1 MLKYTCQC
9 MNVSFETTTSSSSL
23 EKKNDFIKSIES
35 LLLSDNLNDSNKKI
49 DYLKCFVQNS
59 EFCVETKTNK
69 LIDLLDT
76 NHIESINTCWKI
88 VKFNYYFNIFI
99 F

>member
-35 LLLSDNLNDSNKKI
+35 LLLSDNLNDSNNNISNEYNTNIILTTKK
-49 DYLKCFVQNS
+49 
-59 EFCVETKTNK
+59 
-69 LIDLLDT
+69 
-76 NHIESINTCWKI
+76 
-88 VKFNYYFNIFI
+88 
-99 F
+99 